1 MLFIILLFL
10 IIMYIFQF
18 TLKTAAYIA
27 YSIKINN
34 LLESIND
41 KNDLIQIGF
50 RDFVYLMMEVFRRK
64 GYRVKMTDK
73 CGEES
78 NGLILNNLQY
88 VEVIKFPFE
97 KKIEVETAMK
107 LARCMQLNSIYRGM
121 IVTLGDFKQNTR
133 SFFHKNVI
141 ECINGDK
148 VLEMCKEVQ
157 KRRPVLETNQPL

>member
-1 MLFIILLFL
+1 
-10 IIMYIFQF
+10 MYIFQF

-64 GYRVKMTDK
+64 GYKVRMTDK
-73 CGEES
+73 CGEEG

-88 VEVIKFPFE
+88 VEVIKFPLD

-121 IVTLGDFKQNTR
+121 IITMGDFKQNTR
-133 SFFHKNVI
+133 SFCHKYVI

-157 KRRPVLETNQPL
+157 KRRPALESNQPL

>member
-1 MLFIILLFL
+1 
-10 IIMYIFQF
+10 MYIFQF

-133 SFFHKNVI
+133 SFCHKNVI

>member
-1 MLFIILLFL
+1 MILLSL
-10 IIMYIFQF
+10 LIMYIFRF
-18 TLKTAAYIA
+18 TLKTAANIV

-41 KNDLIQIGF
+41 KDDLSQIGF
-50 RDFVYLMMEVFRRK
+50 GDFVYLMMEVFRRK
-64 GYRVKMTDK
+64 GYKVKMTDK
-73 CGEES
+73 CGEEN

-88 VEVIKFPFE
+88 VEVIKFPLN
-97 KKIEVETAMK
+97 KRIEVETAMK

-133 SFFHKNVI
+133 SFCHKYVI

-157 KRRPVLETNQPL
+157 KRRPVLETNQPF

>member
-1 MLFIILLFL
+1 MLFIILLSL
-10 IIMYIFQF
+10 LIMYIFRF
-18 TLKTAAYIA
+18 TLKTAANIV

-41 KNDLIQIGF
+41 KDDLSQIGF
-50 RDFVYLMMEVFRRK
+50 GDFVYLMMEVFRRK
-64 GYRVKMTDK
+64 GYKVKMTDK
-73 CGEES
+73 CGEEN

-88 VEVIKFPFE
+88 VEVIKFPLN
-97 KKIEVETAMK
+97 KRIEVETAMK

-133 SFFHKNVI
+133 SFCHKYVI

-157 KRRPVLETNQPL
+157 KRRPVLETNQPF

>member
-133 SFFHKNVI
+133 SFCHKNVI